1 MIRKLFRQEYKNCI
15 CHPPFEY
22 KTNNL
27 ANPTVYC
34 VDAIFQH
41 DNIQSKRCDDFVLFD
56 LPADKAGIYLVERK
70 TKCYYADKVAAQLQG
85 GADCI
90 QAHPLSNQS
99 FDFFPVL
106 VALEARKTELKM
118 LKQKTVSLF
127 GKKRHIKFVKKHD
140 ELELE

>member
-1 MIRKLFRQEYKNCI
+1 MIRKQFRQNYKKYI

-34 VDAIFQH
+34 ADAIFER
-41 DNIQSKRCDDFVLFD
+41 DNIQGKRCDDFVLFD
-56 LPADKAGIYLVERK
+56 LSADKAGIYLVERK
-70 TKCYYADKVAAQLQG
+70 SKCYVIDNVAAQLQG
-85 GADCI
+85 GANCI
-90 QAHPLSNQS
+90 RDRLPLNQS

-106 VALEARKTELKM
+106 VAQASRGNTALKM

-127 GKKRHIKFVKKHD
+127 GKKKNIRFVKKD
-140 ELELE
+140 GEL